1 MYITTFPLKR
11 SFIGDFPARL
21 ISRRYFRLPE
31 DRGERDRWQPLL
43 CLQVFSRR
51 SALKLIAAKPGPSG
65 PSGPSSPAP
74 QVARTGGHSSQL
86 GSWGTAFGCR
96 ICRVALLA
104 PDPRTLGQS
113 HLLRWRWR
121 ERERIK
127 HDWAYLSLYDIIY
140 HIPNLFKITTHV
152 PTTWPIH
159 WSLMRWE
166 LITEHSGRISPGN
179 RTCSFLRCTSSKTN
193 DFSIAMLYYQG
204 VYCRSPGPYRNC
216 HDLSGSNFATV
227 MHMDIAFVYW

>member
-1 MYITTFPLKR
+1 MSAAPAVFAGLLP
-11 SFIGDFPARL
+11 SFGLETHRQAWPFGPFGPFVA
-21 ISRRYFRLPE
+21 
-31 DRGERDRWQPLL
+31 
-43 CLQVFSRR
+43 
-51 SALKLIAAKPGPSG
+51 SAA
-65 PSGPSSPAP
+65 
-74 QVARTGGHSSQL
+74 GGTDWGAQL
-86 GSWGTAFGCR
+86 GSWGNAFGCR

-121 ERERIK
+121 EREIMIK

-140 HIPNLFKITTHV
+140 HIPNLFKMTTHV

-166 LITEHSGRISPGN
+166 LITEHSGRISPDN

-193 DFSIAMLYYQG
+193 DFPLLCYTTRGYTVHHQVRIETAMICLDPI
-204 VYCRSPGPYRNC
+204 SPMLCIWILHLFIDRERY
-216 HDLSGSNFATV
+216 
-227 MHMDIAFVYW
+227 